1 MGNEKFVNYYIENL
15 ITTMNDCLIRN
26 ISLQVNERISKE
38 NIEEQVK
45 AINELKNTIDSL
57 KKENVSIKDSK
68 QVSDQEKYQNLEN
81 SIKEHLETIQ
91 GLNQKIAEAD
101 KFKNEYENVKHQVQH
116 VDTFRNELLKTRE
129 EFDKNKNEYEN
140 KINDLTNNHNY
151 TINNLTNNHNNTIN
165 DYENKINDLTNNY
178 NNTINTINDYE
189 NKIKELNDKID
200 YLQLTPAKRKKLDD
214 EKANITPT
222 ENALEVLT
230 KSDITKDGGS
240 F

>member
-15 ITTMNDCLIRN
+15 IATMNDCLIRN

-101 KFKNEYENVKHQVQH
+101 KLKNEYENVKHQVQH

-140 KINDLTNNHNY
+140 KINDLTNNHNN
-151 TINNLTNNHNNTIN
+151 TINNLTNN
-165 DYENKINDLTNNY
+165 Y
-178 NNTINTINDYE
+178 NNTINDYE

-214 EKANITPT
+214 EKVNITPT